1 MERNWS
7 SHLVCNIICIKN
19 IIVMRDT
26 FTWSNPEYNGHDAP
40 SSPPSSPVFTPS
52 SSTVDSSPYHLHQQ
66 QVYGGLHLH
75 HHNLLHLHPPSLST
89 HVLKSTPSFL
99 STAHTSTSTTFQNPS
114 PPLLSTTSSANE
126 VVLGVTYFKTVLP
139 RFKLARMLNTY
150 IELAQLGQMKHMHQH
165 SKHSDDFGTHNIL
178 CQHLRPFRHVCAYY
192 QLISVFDA
200 DFHHSNGFRCRMKTV
215 KGQVAEESVGFHRG
229 WETETT
235 IL

>member
-1 MERNWS
+1 MKQSRIQWAWCTFISTIRTSIQSFFVYCRLISIPS
-7 SHLVCNIICIKN
+7 SSTASLS
-19 IIVMRDT
+19 R
-26 FTWSNPEYNGHDAP
+26 SSS
-40 SSPPSSPVFTPS
+40 SSPPSIS
-52 SSTVDSSPYHLHQQ
+52 LHPRPQINAI
-66 QVYGGLHLH
+66 LSINCAHIHLH
-75 HHNLLHLHPPSLST
+75 HLPKPIAPTPLHHLLRKWGYSGC
-89 HVLKSTPSFL
+89 HVFEDGAPKVQ
-99 STAHTSTSTTFQNPS
+99 AGQN
-114 PPLLSTTSSANE
+114 
-126 VVLGVTYFKTVLP
+126 VK
-139 RFKLARMLNTY
+139 Y

-215 KGQVAEESVGFHRG
+215 KGQVAEEGVGFHRG